1 MGWGWEIGS
10 GGGQAVF
17 TLLVTTSVRSD
28 VRGPSV
34 YRRRATG
41 RYDLGVDSS
50 LNFGRLLRLL
60 WFGERLRT
68 TSFYFGDP
76 RL

>member
-17 TLLVTTSVRSD
+17 TVLVTTSVRSD
-28 VRGPSV
+28 VRGSV

-60 WFGERLRT
+60 WFEERLRT